1 MEMEDAHNSL
11 HQPPAALRRRSP
23 TPAVIRRVHVAYR
36 KRGTIM
42 EFFPGSWIEVFAIE
56 TALFELIV
64 RGTILYFSII
74 VFMRLLP
81 RIGGE
86 LAVMDLVFLLLIAEA
101 AAHGMGEHK
110 TVGDAIVLVAT
121 LMAWNYLLN
130 LLSFH
135 IPFIERLISG
145 SPVQIVRDGRLMR
158 RNMRREYLTED
169 ELMAQLRRQGI
180 ENIED
185 VKAAYIE
192 GEGQLTV
199 ISRKPAEQ

>member
-1 MEMEDAHNSL
+1 
-11 HQPPAALRRRSP
+11 
-23 TPAVIRRVHVAYR
+23 
-36 KRGTIM
+36 M
-42 EFFPGSWIEVFAIE
+42 EFFPSSWMEIFALE
-56 TALFELIV
+56 TPLFELIA
-64 RGTILYFSII
+64 RGTILYFSILA
-74 VFMRLLP
+74 FMRLMP

-86 LAVMDLVFLLLIAEA
+86 LAVIDLVFLLLIAEA

-110 TVGDAIVLVAT
+110 TVGDAILMIAT
-121 LMAWNYLLN
+121 LMGWNYLLN
-130 LLSFH
+130 LVSFH
-135 IPFIERLISG
+135 IPFVESLVSG

-180 ENIED
+180 EKIED

-199 ISRKPAEQ
+199 IPRRQPAQ

>member
-1 MEMEDAHNSL
+1 MEL
-11 HQPPAALRRRSP
+11 
-23 TPAVIRRVHVAYR
+23 
-36 KRGTIM
+36 
-42 EFFPGSWIEVFAIE
+42 FPGNWEDVFAIE
-56 TALFELIV
+56 TAVFELII
-64 RGTILYFSII
+64 RGTILYLAII
-74 VFMRLLP
+74 AFIRLMP

-110 TVGDAIVLVAT
+110 SVGDAIVLVAT

-130 LLSFH
+130 FLSFH
-135 IPFIERLISG
+135 IPFFERLISG
-145 SPVQIVRDGRLMR
+145 SPVQVVRDGRLLR

-180 ENIED
+180 EKVED
-185 VKAAYIE
+185 VKVAYIE

-199 ISRKPAEQ
+199 IPRK